1 MRSNEVSRLIR
12 QLEDGKSEMDD
23 RYMDYDDN
31 DREIRFGRELI
42 AYNALADALIFLLER
57 SDSN

>member
-1 MRSNEVSRLIR
+1 MSSYEVSRLIR
-12 QLEDGKSEMDD
+12 QLEDGKSEMDY
-23 RYMDYDDN
+23 RYMYYDDN
-31 DREIRFGRELI
+31 DRESRFEREKN